1 MPGNYQLHSSS
12 TPKGCPI
19 PLGKGCLCCLSTF
32 WTSVSRW
39 TSVGT
44 PSFNG
49 KQNKSFPIDTGS
61 SIWTRSVFKKPFLV
75 YDNNKYGKAVMLGP
89 VKVDKNMKPN
99 SFVETEISCNIINVF
114 YSVRMQL
121 ITCDYFHS
129 RVQCGRMPPYILP

>member
-1 MPGNYQLHSSS
+1 
-12 TPKGCPI
+12 
-19 PLGKGCLCCLSTF
+19 
-32 WTSVSRW
+32 
-39 TSVGT
+39 VGT

-99 SFVETEISCNIINVF
+99 PFI
-114 YSVRMQL
+114 Q
-121 ITCDYFHS
+121 
-129 RVQCGRMPPYILP
+129 